1 LQFIY
6 AAPYLPGIN
15 IQAKI
20 EFTQPD
26 GGIMRLDFV
35 VDPLVAAGAD
45 SKRA

>member
-26 GGIMRLDFV
+26 GGTMRLDFV
-35 VDPLVAAGAD
+35 VDPLIAD
-45 SKRA
+45 VVDLKRA